1 MIRHILKIIQAQ
13 FRNNLWIL
21 AELMVVFVAL
31 WIMTDYFI
39 TQYTLYHRPV
49 GFDTDR
55 VYQVTVSKRSVDAP
69 QFIVYPENSEE
80 PRQNFDRIVE
90 RIRQHPDVEAVALS
104 MFSLPYTHS
113 NTTYGFRRDS
123 VELWNIRRQAVL
135 RMNWRNDLFNRDWL
149 SRQTWLKPFSVGPMS
164 WVKS

>member
-13 FRNNLWIL
+13 FRSNLWIL

-69 QFIVYPENSEE
+69 TLCKLLHNVGYVSNFI
-80 PRQNFDRIVE
+80 
-90 RIRQHPDVEAVALS
+90 
-104 MFSLPYTHS
+104 M
-113 NTTYGFRRDS
+113 
-123 VELWNIRRQAVL
+123 
-135 RMNWRNDLFNRDWL
+135 
-149 SRQTWLKPFSVGPMS
+149 
-164 WVKS
+164 

>member
-13 FRNNLWIL
+13 FRSNLWIL

-80 PRQNFDRIVE
+80 PRQNCDTV
-90 RIRQHPDVEAVALS
+90 
-104 MFSLPYTHS
+104 T
-113 NTTYGFRRDS
+113 
-123 VELWNIRRQAVL
+123 
-135 RMNWRNDLFNRDWL
+135 
-149 SRQTWLKPFSVGPMS
+149 
-164 WVKS
+164 